1 MPLPPGALKAY
12 QEIWSFL
19 CSKPDVDYPWKN
31 LHYSLITDASLGDDN
46 KPGAMGAILTQT
58 NNPGDHSILTYA
70 SQKLQAHK
78 TNYTPFFLEMHA
90 AIWGMDHFSA

>member
-1 MPLPPGALKAY
+1 
-12 QEIWSFL
+12 
-19 CSKPDVDYPWKN
+19 
-31 LHYSLITDASLGDDN
+31 
-46 KPGAMGAILTQT
+46 MGAILTQT